1 MLWIMLAF
9 IAISLIWV
17 ASRSITRRKEEKRL
31 LSELAS
37 RVSSKPEMIDTGE
50 VTRTEDNGW
59 ILNPKSTFP
68 LTIYGVDEEVANRI
82 KEILDRGLSGDIY
95 KVAENIASIVAR
107 YKVRCKEIDEYIK
120 TFKPIYLKKIEEQIK
135 DHPQWESLSDLE
147 RKDLLSKFRANAILS
162 LEVRPYCD
170 IEVLFEGDSLDSS
183 SYDELIQK
191 YGYDTIKFHLRRK
204 DRGTIVPN
212 EDYSTIIK
220 EPKDVDL
227 SDESISLYWQYIE
240 EVSFLIAHT
249 YIMSAYATRDYRDFK
264 KFGKSEL
271 TREWKL
277 INSNDESVCPYC
289 KSLEGRHFSI
299 EEYPKVPLHIGCR
312 CVVTSVIR
320 K

>member
-9 IAISLIWV
+9 IVISLIWV
-17 ASRSITRRKEEKRL
+17 ASRSITRRKEEKKL
-31 LSELAS
+31 LSEFAS

-50 VTRTEDNGW
+50 VTSTEDNGW

-68 LTIYGVDEEVANRI
+68 LTIYGTDEEIANRM
-82 KEILDRGLSGDIY
+82 KEILDGGLSGDIY
-95 KVAENIASIVAR
+95 RVAENIASIVAR
-107 YKVRCKEIDEYIK
+107 YRVRCKEIDEYIK

-135 DHPQWESLSDLE
+135 DYPQWESLSDSE
-147 RKDLLSKFRANAILS
+147 RKDLLSKFRSNAILS

-170 IEVLFEGDSLDSS
+170 IETLFEGDSLDPSF
-183 SYDELIQK
+183 YNELIQK
-191 YGYDTIKFHLRRK
+191 YGYDMIKFHLRKK
-204 DRGTIVPN
+204 DRGTTVPN
-212 EDYSTIIK
+212 EDYSSIIGK
-220 EPKDVDL
+220 LKDIDL
-227 SDESISLYWQYIE
+227 SDENIYLYWQYIE

-271 TREWKL
+271 TREWKI

-289 KSLEGRHFSI
+289 KNLENRHFSI